1 MDFDKYTVS
10 ARTYCIA
17 QGTLCNVMWLPGWM
31 KVWGGMDTCMC
42 MAESFS
48 VHLKLPQHCLLIRY
62 TSIQNKKLKEIKIK
76 GKKKKWLRTSLAGE
90 HIEFWGNN
98 YVIYSHLLSSTISN
112 ISISGKVVF
121 IEECPLY
128 RMSKLWT
135 CSLIAKLCSPGLF
148 IGLKSSV
155 LPQ

>member
-1 MDFDKYTVS
+1 
-10 ARTYCIA
+10 
-17 QGTLCNVMWLPGWM
+17 MWLPGWM

-98 YVIYSHLLSSTISN
+98 YIIYSNRLSSTISN
-112 ISISGKVVF
+112 ISISGEVVF
-121 IEECPLY
+121 IEECPVY

-135 CSLIAKLCSPGLF
+135 CCLIGKLCSPGLF
-148 IGLKSSV
+148 TGLKSSV
-155 LPQ
+155 PSK